1 MRRVR
6 RRRLL
11 TFIARC
17 VGFVSIAR
25 VRGVPWRRERE
36 SWRACRRGRPPGR
49 ARAGSAERRRG
60 RSSVTYR
67 LCVGV
72 GGVGPLY
79 PLFCVVS
86 KQNPEKFARDS
97 ARQTS
102 PALTTTRDG
111 HPRHARKAPAHQAH
125 GGLRH
130 RGRRGRRRRRI
141 DRRRP
146 RDGVRRWSR
155 RAGRRGVPF
164 AGVHHPALRRD
175 PPIRELAGV
184 RRRRAIRG
192 RHSRGAYAPALSQPL
207 DPRGVCKNPFKNQPR
222 SQTSRLA
229 SSPRRAP
236 SLTSPPRLPA
246 PTSTSR
252 SPRSC
257 TTCAWAASR
266 HRSPRP
272 RPR

>member
-1 MRRVR
+1 VKARARVLARLPPRATARAGASWVGRETAWALIRDVWVVCR
-6 RRRLL
+6 RRRSWPL
-11 TFIARC
+11 FIRC
-17 VGFVSIAR
+17 FAWYR
-25 VRGVPWRRERE
+25 NKTL
-36 SWRACRRGRPPGR
+36 
-49 ARAGSAERRRG
+49 
-60 RSSVTYR
+60 RSSRETR
-67 LCVGV
+67 
-72 GGVGPLY
+72 P
-79 PLFCVVS
+79 
-86 KQNPEKFARDS
+86 
-97 ARQTS
+97 RQTS

-175 PPIRELAGV
+175 PPIRELVGV

-207 DPRGVCKNPFKNQPR
+207 DTRGVCKNPFKNQPR

-266 HRSPRP
+266 HRSPRL

>member
-1 MRRVR
+1 M
-6 RRRLL
+6 
-11 TFIARC
+11 
-17 VGFVSIAR
+17 GSVSA
-25 VRGVPWRRERE
+25 
-36 SWRACRRGRPPGR
+36 
-49 ARAGSAERRRG
+49 SAELA
-60 RSSVTYR
+60 TI
-67 LCVGV
+67 
-72 GGVGPLY
+72 Y

-86 KQNPEKFARDS
+86 KQNPESSSRAES
-97 ARQTS
+97 LGALPRQTS

-175 PPIRELAGV
+175 PPIRELVGV

-207 DPRGVCKNPFKNQPR
+207 EAPARSLQKPFQKPTPIADVAAR
-222 SQTSRLA
+222 FVARFI
-229 SSPRRAP
+229 AP

-272 RPR
+272 RPW